1 MKVNE
6 ARRAGG
12 RGDGRRCGWAGEWEI
27 VFLGTMARTV
37 AFTQSGTYI
46 TSWIGA

>member
-1 MKVNE
+1 MV
-6 ARRAGG
+6 
-12 RGDGRRCGWAGEWEI
+12 GDVVGAGEWEI